1 MKVDGW
7 FVMYFDM
14 LLEEMAKSKGKVKI
28 IHGNIFGISPIIEW
42 IKWLNYEPQFEKKR
56 IEHLNSKVFSE
67 LSCEE
72 INEVYNYKR
81 NKLFAKLFKDYWED
95 KCSEED
101 YIKVYNY
108 MCSES
113 IENLMLMKL
122 NHEELEDAK
131 KEITR
136 LSKMSKEQLDAKI
149 KEGIKAENYEQLSMV
164 EAYILHVIID
174 IVYNRYTTHLNKTIK
189 AQVEQNEFT
198 RLRSLGL

>member
-1 MKVDGW
+1 
-7 FVMYFDM
+7 MYFDM

>member
-56 IEHLNSKVFSE
+56 IEYLNSKVFSE
-67 LSCEE
+67 LSSYE
-72 INEVYNYKR
+72 IDEVYNYKR

-122 NHEELEDAK
+122 NHEELEYAK

-149 KEGIKAENYEQLSMV
+149 KEEIKVENYEQLSMV